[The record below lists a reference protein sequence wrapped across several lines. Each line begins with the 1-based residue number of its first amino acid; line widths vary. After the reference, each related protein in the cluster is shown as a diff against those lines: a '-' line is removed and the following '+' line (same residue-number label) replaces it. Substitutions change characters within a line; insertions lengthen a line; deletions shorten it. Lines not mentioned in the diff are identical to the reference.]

1 MRWYY
6 ARLVRWQHIRAAV
19 ETSRG
24 LLVAVLRTMPS
35 SWRTSCAP
43 TCTPTGRC
51 PTIPISAGRSPS
63 SPALGRTHWGTGSS
77 SPTSSAPCRAST
89 TRLPS
94 TPSPPGRTACAGLRH
109 VNSSRPPRPRCG
121 RHVWTRTQLQAALK
135 RAGCKRGIAAEADR
149 IRDIFRGKWP
159 TSRRLSRLPGG
170 VELHE
175 EGEHLFAEC
184 CRPPRQGGG
193 GRVPSASGRRD
204 PAELP
209 RLGVQLA
216 ARILAEIG
224 DDRTRFADARGLK
237 AYAGS
242 SPITR
247 ASGEKSRPS
256 EWLRSTR
263 RSRSRRGG

>member
-1 MRWYY
+1 
-6 ARLVRWQHIRAAV
+6 
-19 ETSRG
+19 
-24 LLVAVLRTMPS
+24 
-35 SWRTSCAP
+35 
-43 TCTPTGRC
+43 
-51 PTIPISAGRSPS
+51 
-63 SPALGRTHWGTGSS
+63 
-77 SPTSSAPCRAST
+77 
-89 TRLPS
+89 
-94 TPSPPGRTACAGLRH
+94 

-149 IRDIFRGKWP
+149 IRDIFRDKWP

-170 VELHE
+170 VKLHE
-175 EGEHLFAEC
+175 EGEHLFAAC

-193 GRVPSASGRRD
+193 RRVPSASGRRD

-247 ASGEKSRPS
+247 ASGEKSS
-256 EWLRSTR
+256 ITR
-263 RSRSRRGG
+263 RWVKNDRLNHVGYLWAFAAPNGSLGAQVHYHRRRDAQTALSLSSAA